1 MVVTV
6 WHMTKTL
13 IRYIEGLTLVG
24 GDGDGGPFRLLPW
37 ERRFVVRTFCQD
49 GDAALTVGRGNGK
62 SALLGAAAC
71 AVLDPEGPLHGAR
84 REVVCCASV
93 RTP

>member
-1 MVVTV
+1 M
-6 WHMTKTL
+6 
-13 IRYIEGLTLVG
+13 
-24 GDGDGGPFRLLPW
+24 
-37 ERRFVVRTFCQD
+37 
-49 GDAALTVGRGNGK
+49 TVGRGNGK